1 MTDEI
6 FLEIYKKTVEEK
18 SVKLKDFP
26 QEVQDEYHKK
36 AKEYFSRSFNK
47 NLETVIEKEKEFKM
61 IYKTVKGL
69 KRGIRK
75 GQNSIY
81 DIQVDK
87 TGISIGEKVQRFL
100 KDNTVDFQ
108 DIDLE
113 YDEEESTDE
122 NPDWSGDSL
131 EFSDVDD
138 LAFDKVDLVDKQ
150 RELKDKILSAQMTQV
165 EPGDIPTNKLQDKP
179 ETKKDPVPDNGTE
192 KETE

>member
-1 MTDEI
+1 MTDET
-6 FLEIYKKTVEEK
+6 FLDIYKKTVEQK

-36 AKEYFSRSFNK
+36 AKEYFSRHFDK
-47 NLETVIEKEKEFKM
+47 KLETVKEKEFKM
-61 IYKTVKGL
+61 SYKTVKGL
-69 KRGIRK
+69 KRGIRE

-87 TGISIGEKVQRFL
+87 TGMSIGEKVQRFL

-108 DIDLE
+108 DIELE
-113 YDEEESTDE
+113 FDEEESTDE

-138 LAFDKVDLVDKQ
+138 LAFDKIDLVDKQ

-165 EPGDIPTNKLQDKP
+165 EPGDIPTNKLQDKS
-179 ETKKDPVPDNGTE
+179 ETKKDSVPDNGTE
-192 KETE
+192 KETK